1 MMAEYIEREY
11 LLYEFREIM
20 PEMGVD
26 ELADEI
32 YDIALNVEATDVV
45 PVVHGQWLEYPRA
58 HYFKCSNCK
67 YTVPYKKAVLIGGK
81 REYNY
86 CPHCGARMDFEEGM
100 RIFDFKR
107 EVEWNPAPL
116 NGQKI
121 STYFKIKNRSL
132 S

>member
-1 MMAEYIEREY
+1 MAEYIEREY

-32 YDIALNVEATDVV
+32 YGIALNVEATDVV

-67 YTVPYKKAVLIGGK
+67 YTVPYRKAVLIGGK

-86 CPHCGARMDFEEGM
+86 CPHCGARMDAKKEG
-100 RIFDFKR
+100 
-107 EVEWNPAPL
+107 
-116 NGQKI
+116 
-121 STYFKIKNRSL
+121 
-132 S
+132 